1 METLLQDVRY
11 GWRSLL
17 KSPGFTLTALL
28 TLILGIGANVAI
40 FTVVNGVLLRPLPY
54 HDPQQI
60 VRVYDQNQE
69 RGTTYGPFSPQ
80 DFDDVKRSS
89 GNVYE
94 TLASYNYYPGLTG
107 MNLIGIGEPL
117 RVEAA
122 YVSDGF
128 FQTFGVAATQGRTLL
143 AEENIAGK
151 DKVVVLSDG
160 LWRRRFGSD
169 PGVIGR
175 KITLE
180 GAPFTVVG
188 VMPRSFEYPAR
199 EVEVWAPLS
208 RVTDDMVPHKR
219 FIRWLSVVG
228 RLKPGQTIESATAG
242 TTLLLKQLEEQY
254 PKANKGWG
262 PSALRSLEDVLVGN
276 VRPALLVLL
285 AAVGLVLLIACTNLA
300 NLLLARGTAR
310 SREIAVR
317 VALGAQRRR
326 LIRQLLTESLL
337 LSLIAGA
344 ISLLVAI
351 SVTNSL
357 IAIGAN
363 TIPRSGAIDLD
374 LRVIVFAVVI
384 SIITGIVFGL
394 LPALKV
400 TAFNFYEALRQGGRG
415 LAGGGNRLRGALVVA
430 EMALATMLLI
440 GSGLVL
446 KSLWKL
452 ANVDPGFEAR
462 QVLSLRISIPTSK
475 YPDGPQMITYRDR
488 LLQSIG
494 TIPGVVAVGGSKT
507 MLLKG
512 GGEPYE
518 FTLEAPTGPVE
529 VRPRSGVFMITP
541 DYFRAL
547 GIPLLRGRSFADND
561 KSPVVIINQATA
573 QQYWPGQDPV
583 GKTMISIEK
592 SHFEVVGIV
601 GNVHNDGLTTE
612 ASTAI
617 YVPITIFA
625 RSSLNIFVRAAVPPM
640 SLVNAVQQAIWS
652 VDRDQPITDIAPLSQ
667 KVDATTS
674 QPRFFTFLLGIFGAL
689 AVVLAAVGAY
699 GVLAYTVRQ
708 RTNELGVRMAL
719 GAEPRDLLAMV
730 LSQGF
735 KLAVAGLAIGLVGAL
750 LTTRLLSSLLFGVT
764 ATDPLTFITAGT
776 VLAFVALL
784 ASYIPA
790 RRATKVDPMVA
801 LRYE

>member
-60 VRVYDQNQE
+60 VRVYDQNPK
-69 RGTTYGPFSPQ
+69 RGTTFGPFSPQ
-80 DFDDVKRSS
+80 DFDDMKRNSTD
-89 GNVYE
+89 VYD
-94 TLASYNYYPGLTG
+94 TLAAYDYYAGLTG
-107 MNLIGIGEPL
+107 MNLIGIGEPRRL
-117 RVEAA
+117 EAA

-128 FQTFGVAATQGRTLL
+128 FQTFGVAAAQGRTILP
-143 AEENIAGK
+143 EENVAGK
-151 DKVVVLSDG
+151 DKVVILSDG

-175 KITLE
+175 KIILE
-180 GAPFTVVG
+180 GAPFTVIG

-208 RVTDDMVPHKR
+208 LVSDDMVPHKR

-228 RLKPGQTIESATAG
+228 RLRPGKTIESATAG
-242 TTLLLKQLEEQY
+242 TTLLLRQLEQQF
-254 PKANKGWG
+254 PNDNKGWG

-285 AAVGLVLLIACTNLA
+285 AAVGLVLLIACANLA

-310 SREIAVR
+310 TREIAVR

-351 SVTNSL
+351 SLTNSL
-357 IAIGAN
+357 IAIGAS
-363 TIPRSGAIDLD
+363 TIPRSGSIDLD
-374 LRVIVFAVVI
+374 VSVVAFAFVI
-384 SIITGIVFGL
+384 SIITGIFFGL

-430 EMALATMLLI
+430 EMAVATMLLV

-452 ANVDPGFEAR
+452 ANVDPGFETR
-462 QVLSLRISIPTSK
+462 QVLSLRISIPISK
-475 YPDGPQMITYRDR
+475 YPDGQQMITYRTR

-494 TIPGVVAVGGSKT
+494 AVPGVVAVGGSKT

-512 GGEPYE
+512 GGEPYN
-518 FTLEAPTGPVE
+518 FTLEGPKGPLE

-547 GIPLLRGRSFADND
+547 GIPLLRGRSFTDND
-561 KSPVVIINQATA
+561 NSPVVIINQATA
-573 QQYWPGQDPV
+573 QQYWPEQDPV
-583 GKTMISIEK
+583 GKTISIEK

-601 GNVHNDGLTTE
+601 GNVHNDGLTAE

-617 YVPITIFA
+617 YVPINIFA

-652 VDRDQPITDIAPLSQ
+652 VDRDQPITDIAPLGQ
-667 KVDATTS
+667 KVEATTS
-674 QPRFFTFLLGIFGAL
+674 QPRFFTLLLGIFGAL

-735 KLAVAGLAIGLVGAL
+735 KLALAGLGIGLVGAL

-776 VLAFVALL
+776 VLSLVALL